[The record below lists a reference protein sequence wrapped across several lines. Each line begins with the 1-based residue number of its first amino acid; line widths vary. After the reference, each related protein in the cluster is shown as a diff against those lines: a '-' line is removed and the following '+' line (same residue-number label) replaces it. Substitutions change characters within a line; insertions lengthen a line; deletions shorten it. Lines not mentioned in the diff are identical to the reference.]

1 MFRKRTLPD
10 SGKILATLVS
20 VEEVENKFYNPKEQ
34 SEDRA
39 KQLEWVFDYDKKPG
53 MQVRLWST
61 FSLSTYKGN
70 KSKALTITEA
80 LLGEDLTDEDK
91 ENFGDT
97 EKLIGK
103 KCYLT
108 VKHTKREDGQVYAKV
123 TDFEA
128 AGPV

>member
-1 MFRKRTLPD
+1 M
-10 SGKILATLVS
+10 VS

-39 KQLEWVFDYDKKPG
+39 KQLEWVFDYDEKPG

-91 ENFGDT
+91 ENLGDT

-103 KCYLT
+103 KCYMT
-108 VKHTKREDGQVYAKV
+108 VKHAKKDDGQLYAKV

-128 AGPV
+128 VGPF